1 MCDALGRL
9 RIDVA
14 EIAERPVELP
24 YPNRLRLAADR
35 GDERLD
41 FELSA
46 PPLKRVDLLL
56 HDRLD
61 PRDLPQ
67 TRRDRAVQTRPQ
79 IVDVEKARARYVPHV
94 ALNVRG
100 DGEVDDDERTPLP
113 LRHRRSNRGTGDDG
127 LLRARRGD
135 REIGPGEGVLEVGEL
150 VRRRAEA
157 RGDLEGPL
165 RSSVRDREL
174 HDAAAGGGLQRLE
187 PDSPSPHDE
196 HPALAE
202 IAENALRKRET
213 HGAGGGRVR
222 PDRRLRTCPT
232 PRPDRGA
239 EEKREHRAG
248 RARGRSLPERVA
260 DLAENL
266 GLAEH
271 ERVEPG
277 RHATEVPCDVLAR
290 MDVEMVEQ
298 QSAVDAVLAGESAD
312 QLVARINDTVGEGR
326 VQLDP
331 VAGGE
336 HSVLAHGGTAL
347 GSRAES
353 ANALAQLH
361 RSRAMAEPETD
372 EAVHGDTGEL
382 YSRAFS
388 GSRVRSPCGSEPQ
401 GILPSSRESFP
412 AERERRQNADVRALG
427 IDVGGTFT
435 DAVLV
440 SDGAVTTAKVP
451 TRRRQEESVVAAADA
466 VGAERVD
473 RFTHGTTMATN
484 ALLERRGARTAFVTT
499 AGFEHLLHLRR
510 QTRAHLYRPCN
521 AHPPPLVPLERCAGV
536 RGRMGPDGELEPLD
550 LATLPELEAE
560 AIAVCLLFSFR
571 EAEHERSVVE
581 ELRRRYPEAHVVAS
595 HEVAPE
601 FREYERASTTVI
613 DAYLGPLLGRYLQAL
628 SATCRGKRLREPLV
642 MRSSGGLATLEE
654 AAAHAAFALL
664 SGPAAG
670 AVGAARIAAL
680 AGFENALAF
689 DMGGTSTDVCA
700 IVDGEARRE
709 HERLVGGFPL
719 HLPTLAVHT
728 VGAGG
733 GSIVWED
740 AGGALRVGPE
750 SAGADPGP
758 ACYGRGGTR
767 PTVTDANL
775 LLGRLPP
782 RLPGGIELDPDAARW
797 ALGSLDPD
805 VVIEVVNA
813 EMVRALRVVSVEQ
826 GLDPRDFALVAFGGA
841 GPLHACALADELG
854 MTTVLVPA
862 AAGVLSALGLV
873 AADER
878 RDAVR
883 SYVVPLAE
891 AGELPGEGEADL
903 RYVGQSFELTIPLG
917 PALAERY
924 HAAHVERYG
933 YADAARPLELVAVR
947 TAEMRPAPRLTVTG
961 PKREAHGPKVL
972 ELEGATAWVSAGWA
986 GETDPHG
993 TLILRRAA

>member
-1 MCDALGRL
+1 M
-9 RIDVA
+9 
-14 EIAERPVELP
+14 
-24 YPNRLRLAADR
+24 
-35 GDERLD
+35 
-41 FELSA
+41 
-46 PPLKRVDLLL
+46 
-56 HDRLD
+56 
-61 PRDLPQ
+61 
-67 TRRDRAVQTRPQ
+67 
-79 IVDVEKARARYVPHV
+79 
-94 ALNVRG
+94 
-100 DGEVDDDERTPLP
+100 
-113 LRHRRSNRGTGDDG
+113 
-127 LLRARRGD
+127 
-135 REIGPGEGVLEVGEL
+135 
-150 VRRRAEA
+150 
-157 RGDLEGPL
+157 
-165 RSSVRDREL
+165 
-174 HDAAAGGGLQRLE
+174 
-187 PDSPSPHDE
+187 
-196 HPALAE
+196 
-202 IAENALRKRET
+202 
-213 HGAGGGRVR
+213 
-222 PDRRLRTCPT
+222 
-232 PRPDRGA
+232 
-239 EEKREHRAG
+239 
-248 RARGRSLPERVA
+248 
-260 DLAENL
+260 
-266 GLAEH
+266 
-271 ERVEPG
+271 
-277 RHATEVPCDVLAR
+277 
-290 MDVEMVEQ
+290 
-298 QSAVDAVLAGESAD
+298 
-312 QLVARINDTVGEGR
+312 
-326 VQLDP
+326 
-331 VAGGE
+331 
-336 HSVLAHGGTAL
+336 
-347 GSRAES
+347 
-353 ANALAQLH
+353 
-361 RSRAMAEPETD
+361 
-372 EAVHGDTGEL
+372 
-382 YSRAFS
+382 
-388 GSRVRSPCGSEPQ
+388 
-401 GILPSSRESFP
+401 
-412 AERERRQNADVRALG
+412 RALG
-427 IDVGGTFT
+427 IDVGGTYT

-466 VGAERVD
+466 VGAEGVG

-510 QTRAHLYRPCN
+510 QTRAHLYRPCA

-536 RGRMGPDGELEPLD
+536 RGRMGPEGELEPLD
-550 LATLPELEAE
+550 IGSLPELDAE

-571 EAEHERSVVE
+571 HPEHERAVVA
-581 ELRRRYPEAHVVAS
+581 ELRRRHPQAHVVAS

-601 FREYERASTTVI
+601 FREYERASTTVV
-613 DAYLGPLLGRYLQAL
+613 DAYLGAILGRYLQAL
-628 SATCRGKRLREPLV
+628 SAACRGRRLPQALV

-709 HERLVGGFPL
+709 HERLVGGFPVR
-719 HLPTLAVHT
+719 LPTLAVHT

-758 ACYGRGGTR
+758 ACYGRGGAR

-775 LLGRLPP
+775 LLGRLPT
-782 RLPGGIELDPDAARW
+782 RLPGGIELDPDAARG
-797 ALGSLDPD
+797 ALGSLDPA

-841 GPLHACALADELG
+841 GPLHACALADELE

-862 AAGVLSALGLV
+862 AAGVLSAFGLV

-917 PALAERY
+917 PALAERF

-947 TAEMRPAPRLTVTG
+947 TAEVRPAPPLTVTG
-961 PKREAHGPKVL
+961 PERGAHGPQVL
-972 ELEGATAWVSAGWA
+972 ELEGATAWVTAGWA

-993 TLILRRAA
+993 TLILRRGA